1 MKPETHQIFKKS
13 QRFREDM
20 YLTLL
25 ANSSMCLMKL
35 ELYEK
40 AKMVLERMF
49 RMGESRLKLYLRL
62 AKCMENQKNY
72 AGSYQVLDKRALRAF
87 QRERDPQLQDMYVKM
102 KNRIYKLLKVEES
115 KQEQLFRKC
124 YNLKKKDSGLSE
136 KGPLTLVTEIGEFPL
151 WKRVCWVGLKWL
163 GALAVGCASSY
174 LLMRFC
180 GGESLN
186 REILLGNTALS
197 LVLLESWQRRPR
209 VEWTLNLMLV
219 VVVNTFWVRQCYKRI
234 YF

>member
-1 MKPETHQIFKKS
+1 MKPETQQIFKKS

-35 ELYEK
+35 EFYEK

-62 AKCMENQKNY
+62 AKCLENEKNY
-72 AGSYQVLDKRALRAF
+72 AASYQVLDKRALRAF
-87 QRERDPQLQDMYVKM
+87 QRERDPQLRDTYVKM

-124 YNLKKKDSGLSE
+124 YNLKKKDSGLSD
-136 KGPLTLVTEIGEFPL
+136 KAVVTCVGEIEGLAL
-151 WKRVCWVGLKWL
+151 WKQLCWVGMKWL

-174 LLMRFC
+174 LLMRIS
-180 GGESLN
+180 GGDSLN

-197 LVLLESWQRRPR
+197 LVLLESWQRRPK
-209 VEWTLNLMLV
+209 VEWSLNLMV
-219 VVVNTFWVRQCYKRI
+219 VVMVNTFWVRQCYKRI